1 MSDKKIIY
9 GKFEF
14 KKKKYSFF
22 LEGQMVTVNQVPY
35 EYNED
40 FNSTESIEK
49 IVGLTNNNK
58 YITFLDC
65 NFLGGNY
72 RKIYSNVVFTIKG
85 YVLFDNKEDIFDC
98 ISFSAK
104 ALNTFYSPQY
114 AIKHEKMDFNREFD
128 GSYQLNILPSNEYKQ
143 VFNCIIDNEEITN
156 ELKVNWNINLRY
168 EESNLG
174 NIFTV
179 FLMKFQ
185 SNKSSEQLSKY
196 YLYMYDFLTFILF
209 RQNHIID
216 NIILYKK
223 NNKIGVAKFFQKE
236 ENLKY
241 NVFKSI
247 SFNDI
252 GIDHIGKL
260 FANVAEKRLLNE
272 LNPFF
277 TPEDDRDSNSVDS
290 VKWLSTALSFEGEFT
305 KIYSNYKAK
314 KSEFFKSTKEE
325 LLKLIKDK
333 AKGTTNWNDVD
344 SLYNMIQKS
353 DTSIREKFQI
363 MIDKYDSI
371 IVDIKSSYLN
381 QMMISDEVNL
391 SKRYAEYRNSIAHGT
406 IISIKNEDKVTFV
419 LARVFIYILILE
431 SADIPHEVIKSV
443 IDKLFI

>member
-1 MSDKKIIY
+1 
-9 GKFEF
+9 
-14 KKKKYSFF
+14 
-22 LEGQMVTVNQVPY
+22 
-35 EYNED
+35 
-40 FNSTESIEK
+40 
-49 IVGLTNNNK
+49 
-58 YITFLDC
+58 
-65 NFLGGNY
+65 
-72 RKIYSNVVFTIKG
+72 
-85 YVLFDNKEDIFDC
+85 
-98 ISFSAK
+98 
-104 ALNTFYSPQY
+104 
-114 AIKHEKMDFNREFD
+114 
-128 GSYQLNILPSNEYKQ
+128 
-143 VFNCIIDNEEITN
+143 
-156 ELKVNWNINLRY
+156 
-168 EESNLG
+168 
-174 NIFTV
+174 
-179 FLMKFQ
+179 MKFQ